1 MDVVKEPVRLDGY
14 NQKKEILNGQKP
26 GRGQHSKQG
35 CKALIKCGLYMLAT
49 ILKDKQL
56 VKKALAARQL
66 AGGAF
71 SA

>member
-1 MDVVKEPVRLDGY
+1 
-14 NQKKEILNGQKP
+14 
-26 GRGQHSKQG
+26 
-35 CKALIKCGLYMLAT
+35 MLAT